1 MTICTGKIKISD
13 AILNKPGKLTDEE
26 FEIMKTRSEL
36 GKEIID
42 KAVSDIES
50 DGYLQEARNMAAYHH
65 ERWDGKG
72 TRFDPRCVEV
82 FLESLPEV
90 KDVLRRL
97 NPEYKDEESNEGN

>member
-1 MTICTGKIKISD
+1 MRCSEIERGFEPERGADDDLTICTGKIKISD

-26 FEIMKTRSEL
+26 FEIMKTHSEL

-72 TRFDPRCVEV
+72 TRFDPR
-82 FLESLPEV
+82 
-90 KDVLRRL
+90 
-97 NPEYKDEESNEGN
+97 